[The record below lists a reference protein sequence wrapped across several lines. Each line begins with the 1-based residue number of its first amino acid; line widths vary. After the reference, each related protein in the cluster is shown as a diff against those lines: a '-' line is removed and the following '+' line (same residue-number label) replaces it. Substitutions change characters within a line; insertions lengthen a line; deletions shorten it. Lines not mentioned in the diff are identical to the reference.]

1 MINTFIELI
10 YFIIKSQFN
19 NSHHMEDTI
28 MEINE
33 RQPFESFLSPRQLTE
48 LKILSMKTNI
58 AFHELLAMPSI
69 ISLLEKLNNTTEL
82 NNELNNKEK
91 ILRNKVFINKNKEVL
106 KKTQKALDQLG

>member
-1 MINTFIELI
+1 
-10 YFIIKSQFN
+10 
-19 NSHHMEDTI
+19 

-48 LKILSMKTNI
+48 LKILSIKTNI

-69 ISLLEKLNNTTEL
+69 VSLLEKLNNTTEL
-82 NNELNNKEK
+82 NDDNNKEM

>member
-1 MINTFIELI
+1 
-10 YFIIKSQFN
+10 
-19 NSHHMEDTI
+19 MEETI

-48 LKILSMKTNI
+48 LKILSIKTNI

-82 NNELNNKEK
+82 NDDNNKEM

>member
-1 MINTFIELI
+1 
-10 YFIIKSQFN
+10 
-19 NSHHMEDTI
+19 

-48 LKILSMKTNI
+48 LKILSIKTNI

-82 NNELNNKEK
+82 NDDNNKEM

>member
-1 MINTFIELI
+1 
-10 YFIIKSQFN
+10 
-19 NSHHMEDTI
+19 MEDTI

-48 LKILSMKTNI
+48 LKILSIKTNI

-82 NNELNNKEK
+82 NNELNNKK
-91 ILRNKVFINKNKEVL
+91 MILRNKVFINKNKEVL
-106 KKTQKALDQLG
+106 KRHKSTRPIRLSAFSVYYILKKNKTSLG

>member
-1 MINTFIELI
+1 MKL
-10 YFIIKSQFN
+10 QFN

-48 LKILSMKTNI
+48 LKILSIKTNI

-69 ISLLEKLNNTTEL
+69 VSLLEKLDNTTEL
-82 NNELNNKEK
+82 NNDNELNNKEM

>member
-19 NSHHMEDTI
+19 NSHHMEETI

-48 LKILSMKTNI
+48 LKILSIKTNI

-82 NNELNNKEK
+82 NDDNNKEM

>member
-1 MINTFIELI
+1 MLTSPVGHYSSNLYMISTFIKLI

-48 LKILSMKTNI
+48 LKILSIKTNI
-58 AFHELLAMPSI
+58 AFHELLAMPS
-69 ISLLEKLNNTTEL
+69 NNLTSRETEQYYRT
-82 NNELNNKEK
+82 K
-91 ILRNKVFINKNKEVL
+91 
-106 KKTQKALDQLG
+106 